1 MGTRADGAA
10 GASAGR
16 DRPIAYDRHREFV
29 FPNRVRE
36 LRRRHGFPKLLGL
49 AGALADIPYIRLSK
63 IERGE
68 VFARAAELQAIARAL
83 GVEAPELLVDIDDP
97 GFDIAR
103 WAEPFQDDRID
114 EAEELFAIKLA
125 AAMKQ
130 RRAGDRALTVAAL
143 ERDFGIAPVILSR
156 IENAQKPLDRW
167 NAATVQAIC
176 RVLGVDGV
184 AALRALVE
192 ARWRAGELDGVVDG
206 IADPAAR
213 IAKSRARIAALRA
226 ELGGSVAARA
236 ADTPAV
242 PLPPQRTPLI
252 QAPDVAAVRL
262 LPVLGAPGPAGL
274 IDPVP
279 QAGLTVEA
287 PRGAGPRAFALRA
300 CRPTLGPGLPGNG
313 VIVADP
319 DVWPFAGGLA
329 VLREVA
335 GYRLLSIGF
344 DRNGAM
350 RGMSLNPDLDIAL
363 DERDP
368 ADIATVLSVVFC

>member
-236 ADTPAV
+236 ADTPAA

-279 QAGLTVEA
+279 QAGRTVEA

-329 VLREVA
+329 VLREAA
-335 GYRLLSIGF
+335 GYRLLSIAF

>member
-206 IADPAAR
+206 IADPGAR

-236 ADTPAV
+236 ADTPVA

-329 VLREVA
+329 VLREAA

>member
-1 MGTRADGAA
+1 MATTAGQASRAGGDRA
-10 GASAGR
+10 
-16 DRPIAYDRHREFV
+16 RPIDYDRYREFV
-29 FPNRVRE
+29 FPNRIRD
-36 LRRRHGFPKLLGL
+36 LRRRNGFPKLLGL
-49 AGALADIPYIRLSK
+49 ASVLADIPYIRLSK

-68 VFARAAELQAIARAL
+68 VFARAGELEAIARAL
-83 GVEAPELLVDIDDP
+83 NVGAAELLVDIDEP

-103 WAEPFQDDRID
+103 WAEPFQDDRVD
-114 EAEELFAIKLA
+114 ASEELFAIKLA

-143 ERDFGIAPVILSR
+143 ERDYGIAPVILSR

-176 RVLGVDGV
+176 RVMGVEGA

-192 ARWRAGELDGVVDG
+192 ARFRAGELDGIVEA
-206 IADPAAR
+206 IADPQAR

-226 ELGGSVAARA
+226 ELGGATAASGPGPSVAVPA
-236 ADTPAV
+236 ASRQTSAPAME
-242 PLPPQRTPLI
+242 T
-252 QAPDVAAVRL
+252 AAVRL
-262 LPVLGAPGPAGL
+262 LPVMGAPLPGGL
-274 IDPVP
+274 IDPAV
-279 QAGLTVEA
+279 AADLTVEA
-287 PRGAGPRAFALRA
+287 PRAAGPRAFALRV

-313 VIVADP
+313 IVVADP

-329 VLREVA
+329 VLRESA

-350 RGMSLNPDLDIAL
+350 RGLSLNPDLDIAL

-368 ADIATVLSVVFC
+368 ADLATVLSVSFR